1 MSASSSLGPVASSTW
16 RLVTLAVPASGTSSE
31 ATSAAPPP
39 DSSAS
44 NDFGRKR
51 AMCGPPAVNFVFT
64 SLVPPKIGSVTTTS
78 SPSTATSTLLVRTGL
93 SMATDRR
100 AAMSRPS

>member
-1 MSASSSLGPVASSTW
+1 M
-16 RLVTLAVPASGTSSE
+16 TLAVPASVTSRD

-39 DSSAS
+39 DSSAT
-44 NDFGRKR
+44 NDLGRMR

-64 SLVPPKIGSVTTTS
+64 SLVPPKIGSVTTTA
-78 SPSTATSTLLVRTGL
+78 SPSTSRSTLLVSTGL
-93 SMATDRR
+93 STATDRR